1 MLLEGA
7 EPAWSEA
14 PHRELFGRFLGAEL
28 HLIEDLA
35 VEQLAELVRKVADCP
50 PGFVVDRDFAPHAAL
65 VQELA
70 GSEASSLLAAAIS
83 LLRGELDPSSF
94 EAQYLEADHARL
106 IQQQEGRALLSRL
119 RQGRIRT
126 FGDVGKQ
133 TTRALRGSA
142 LVQEIG
148 RMLTRL
154 PRPVRDQAF
163 GIVLQALRQ
172 GNTAERRAA
181 VLASS
186 RIVHEVET
194 DQRRQLLDRLLE
206 SVQDDAEN
214 IEVRRDVIQ
223 LLASLFPLMEDRDAR
238 MILTVL

>member
-1 MLLEGA
+1 
-7 EPAWSEA
+7 
-14 PHRELFGRFLGAEL
+14 
-28 HLIEDLA
+28 
-35 VEQLAELVRKVADCP
+35 
-50 PGFVVDRDFAPHAAL
+50 
-65 VQELA
+65 
-70 GSEASSLLAAAIS
+70 
-83 LLRGELDPSSF
+83 
-94 EAQYLEADHARL
+94 
-106 IQQQEGRALLSRL
+106 
-119 RQGRIRT
+119 
-126 FGDVGKQ
+126 
-133 TTRALRGSA
+133 
-142 LVQEIG
+142 
-148 RMLTRL
+148 MLTRL